1 MPGMTDLGLAHLGRT
16 PEIAL
21 TLFRLRDGL
30 TEDDYRTFSRDTV
43 RPGML
48 TMPSVLGFLDY
59 RVAGGLTALDG
70 WELVEV
76 IVISSRVDFEHENAT
91 AGAALATEWEGW
103 VADFRVL
110 FLEDLVSSAGPAR
123 LAG

>member
-1 MPGMTDLGLAHLGRT
+1 MPGMTDLGQAHLGRT

-21 TLFRLRDGL
+21 TLFRLRDGV
-30 TEDDYRTFSRDTV
+30 TEDEYRAFSRDVV

-48 TMPSVLGFLDY
+48 TLPSVLGFLDY

-110 FLEDLVSSAGPAR
+110 FLEDLVPSEA
-123 LAG
+123 